1 MNVDRKNSGASVKSL
16 LELAGKAGFTSFSK
30 ILTSSLTDEG
40 IKLTLDQFHKGIC
53 YRVEKLADSSAI
65 DECLQTIL
73 LRRGPSA
80 ERFRCL
86 ITVMVDSNSGDRK
99 FVEGDYYKVKSRSI
113 NGSTDIVL
121 ISSGGNIACTSPS
134 YARWGIPSKHI
145 FAVFY
150 DGGMCI
156 NMKQHFHPVYHLP
169 FMNDI
174 AVNLVADFTAT
185 AYIQNGQAFSTDSTT
200 SWNWAQQ
207 TSSDSWELIGLGGA
221 EFSSVAHPTARSI
234 SKAPESSIE
243 RTKKAINYL
252 VPYINNSL
260 EERKVFFLYYEGVL
274 KRYDHLTA
282 THLKDID
289 SFSHQRFFNMFR
301 NAERAVME
309 SNAHRRSLGM
319 DALDPTLSAETQPIV
334 LALSTL
340 TVGRGKKR
348 LKPAVEARKKRVMK
362 ICK

>member
-1 MNVDRKNSGASVKSL
+1 MLKRYDHLTATHFKDID
-16 LELAGKAGFTSFSK
+16 SFSH
-30 ILTSSLTDEG
+30 
-40 IKLTLDQFHKGIC
+40 QRFFNMF
-53 YRVEKLADSSAI
+53 RN
-65 DECLQTIL
+65 
-73 LRRGPSA
+73 A
-80 ERFRCL
+80 ERA
-86 ITVMVDSNSGDRK
+86 VMESNAHRRSLGMDALDK

-113 NGSTDIVL
+113 NGSTDIAL

-156 NMKQHFHPVYHLP
+156 NMKQHFHSVYHLP

-185 AYIQNGQAFSTDSTT
+185 ADIQNGQAFSTDSTT

-260 EERKVFFLYYEGVL
+260 
-274 KRYDHLTA
+274 
-282 THLKDID
+282 
-289 SFSHQRFFNMFR
+289 
-301 NAERAVME
+301 
-309 SNAHRRSLGM
+309 
-319 DALDPTLSAETQPIV
+319 
-334 LALSTL
+334 
-340 TVGRGKKR
+340 
-348 LKPAVEARKKRVMK
+348 
-362 ICK
+362 

>member
-1 MNVDRKNSGASVKSL
+1 MKSL

-86 ITVMVDSNSGDRK
+86 ITVMVDSNSGERK

-185 AYIQNGQAFSTDSTT
+185 ADIQNGQAFSTDSST

-207 TSSDSWELIGLGGA
+207 ISSASWEL
-221 EFSSVAHPTARSI
+221 VD
-234 SKAPESSIE
+234 
-243 RTKKAINYL
+243 
-252 VPYINNSL
+252 VPLYF
-260 EERKVFFLYYEGVL
+260 RK
-274 KRYDHLTA
+274 R
-282 THLKDID
+282 
-289 SFSHQRFFNMFR
+289 
-301 NAERAVME
+301 
-309 SNAHRRSLGM
+309 
-319 DALDPTLSAETQPIV
+319 
-334 LALSTL
+334 
-340 TVGRGKKR
+340 
-348 LKPAVEARKKRVMK
+348 
-362 ICK
+362 